1 MFDKPHTINLLK
13 GVYAELK
20 EGNFDKSIEVLNLQ
34 IKVDNLVNMYIH
46 QSQQGEPPF
55 DELDNEII
63 HLLIVILQEIYNNGE
78 RIESPITDENYDIL
92 YEINRKVNGEEI
104 VGASAMKGTRTIS
117 QHSYPDLRGTLDKI
131 HFVTREERGKDAR
144 RSLEDW
150 VKSVETKLGRK
161 LYTNEAFVL
170 LTIKIDGVSAIFE
183 MGKGH
188 VAEKVL
194 KRGDTTLNEAEEIDI
209 LKGIKLE
216 FPYMDIPDDVEY
228 GLKTEI
234 VMDRPSFERF
244 CEKYGEFKSPRSAVS
259 SILNSLDKD
268 KELLTYLKIIPLQV
282 QYKETQEI
290 EIAPYLYKALPSAE
304 GPLNNYELFA
314 EKVSI
319 MQEAMRDVFEID
331 ADGVVVHIRDKNVQ
345 KKLGRKD
352 GKINNFEVAYKFK
365 PEQKKTILKTVEM
378 SAGILGNIT
387 PVAKIEPVKMK
398 GNTISSIS
406 LGSMDRFASLQLNEG
421 DEVLIKYDV
430 IPYLDIDETC
440 KKGTGERFE
449 VPTHCSYCHEKLEKE
464 PVLRCVNNNCSSRM
478 IGKIINFTNKMAI
491 PNISIGT
498 ITTLF
503 KEGFLT
509 NIEDLYRLK
518 NHKRSITMLN
528 GFGEKSFNK
537 IIEGIDSRREV
548 FDYDFIGSI
557 GIPTI
562 GRKVFKKVIDVFP
575 LDKLLELCEKGNVE
589 PFVEIQGISHKTAAK
604 IIFGVQ
610 MNRELIEF
618 LQKELKIKRDNR
630 TYTIKVAFTKVRD
643 KDFEEFLDTKNVLV
657 MDKYSKQVDMLI
669 IKDKNTTSSKVE
681 KAIKDGKEVVAID
694 DAYKLFGYQI

>member
-1 MFDKPHTINLLK
+1 MFDKTHTINLLN
-13 GVYAELK
+13 GVYADLK
-20 EGNFDKSIEVLNLQ
+20 EGNIEKAIDVLTMQ
-34 IKVDNLVNMYIH
+34 IKVDSLVNMYNH

-92 YEINRKVNGEEI
+92 YEINRKVNEEEI
-104 VGASAMKGTRTIS
+104 VGAGIMRGSKTIS

-131 HFVTREERGKDAR
+131 HFITKEERGKDAR

-150 VKSVETKLGRK
+150 VKSVETKLGRPMT
-161 LYTNEAFVL
+161 LDEMYVR
-170 LTIKIDGVSAIFE
+170 LTVKIDGVSAILE
-183 MGKGH
+183 MSH
-188 VAEKVL
+188 NSKVKKAL

-209 LKGIKLE
+209 LNGMEMHFEHLELRKGV
-216 FPYMDIPDDVEY
+216 DY

-234 VMDRPSFERF
+234 VMPRPEFKRF

-259 SILNSLDKD
+259 SILNSLEKD
-268 KELLTYLKIIPLQV
+268 KELLSYLRIIPLQI
-282 QYKETQEI
+282 QYADTREI
-290 EIAPYLYKALPSAE
+290 VIAPYLYKLLPSDTLHVKE
-304 GPLNNYELFA
+304 YDLF
-314 EKVSI
+314 EQIVKE
-319 MQEAMRDVFEID
+319 MQRITDEEHQID
-331 ADGVVVHIRDKNVQ
+331 ADGVVVHIVDRNLQ
-345 KKLGRKD
+345 SKLGRKD

-430 IPYLDIDETC
+430 IPYLDIDDTC
-440 KKGTGERFE
+440 VKGTGERFG
-449 VPTHCSYCHEKLEKE
+449 VPTHCSYCGEKLEKE

-478 IGKIINFTNKMAI
+478 IGKIINYTNKMAI

-518 NHKRSITMLN
+518 NHKRSITMLS

-562 GRKVFKKVIDVFP
+562 GRKVFKKVMDVFP
-575 LDKLLELCEKGNVE
+575 LDKLLHLCEEGRVE
-589 PFVEIQGISHKTAAK
+589 PFVDIQGISHKTAAK

-610 MNRELIEF
+610 MNRELITF
-618 LQKELKIKRDNR
+618 LREELTIKRDNR

-657 MDKYSKQVDMLI
+657 MDKYSKEVDMLI
-669 IKDKNTTSSKVE
+669 IKDKNTTSSKVD
-681 KAIKDGKEVVAID
+681 KAIKNGKEVITID
-694 DAYKLFGYQI
+694 EAYKLFGYQN